1 MAFTLLGPIP
11 STPTTPNKYIAFER
25 TLHLPTVKYLSGLL
39 TVISLEG
46 LYGTD
51 MMMSKFFSSNLKVTH
66 STYIL
71 LVHDIYVALA
81 LFEQNLTGKY

>member
-1 MAFTLLGPIP
+1 MAYTLLGPIP

-51 MMMSKFFSSNLKVTH
+51 MMMSKFFSSNLKVADAH
-66 STYIL
+66 AISIAY
-71 LVHDIYVALA
+71 DIYELVV
-81 LFEQNLTGKY
+81 FS